1 MRTGKWLNLIGLV
14 LMVWLLVGCMH
25 SGGVTGTDAVV
36 HVVLIQF
43 KPEVTGQ
50 QREQVINASLE
61 RLKDI
66 PGVVSVAA
74 GPKVRDDRPVHI
86 RDYDVGILVVLDS
99 VAALDRYGPHPLHQ
113 AFVQEFQP
121 LFARLQVVD
130 FAPRG
135 DSAP

>member
-1 MRTGKWLNLIGLV
+1 MRTDKWFNFIGL
-14 LMVWLLVGCMH
+14 LLLTWLLAGCAQT
-25 SGGVTGTDAVV
+25 GGVTRTHEVV

-43 KPEVTGQ
+43 KPEVTAQ
-50 QREQVINASLE
+50 QRGQVINASLD
-61 RLKDI
+61 RLKMI
-66 PGVVSVAA
+66 PGVVSVTA

-99 VAALDRYGPHPLHQ
+99 VTALDRYGPHPLHQ

-130 FAPRG
+130 FAGER
-135 DSAP
+135 DSAR

>member
-1 MRTGKWLNLIGLV
+1 MRTGKWLNLLGLSV
-14 LMVWLLVGCMH
+14 MAWLLTGCVH
-25 SGGVTGTDAVV
+25 AGSVTQIDEVV

-43 KPEVTGQ
+43 KPEVTAQ
-50 QREQVINASLE
+50 QREQVIRASLE
-61 RLKDI
+61 RLKHI

-86 RDYDVGILVVLDS
+86 RDYDVGILVVLES
-99 VAALDRYGPHPLHQ
+99 APALDRYGPHPLHQ

-130 FAPRG
+130 FAGQG